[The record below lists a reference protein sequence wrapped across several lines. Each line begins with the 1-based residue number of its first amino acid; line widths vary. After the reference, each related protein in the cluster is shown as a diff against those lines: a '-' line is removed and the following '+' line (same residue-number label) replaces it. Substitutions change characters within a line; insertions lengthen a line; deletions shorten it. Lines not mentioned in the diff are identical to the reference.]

1 MNSKL
6 NTKEVVVFRSPLIHK
21 EEVVDAPTAPIVGAD
36 IGEEYIGEE
45 LRGLDVDGDFLCP
58 DAGCDFC
65 LCRSLCRSW
74 N

>member
-6 NTKEVVVFRSPLIHK
+6 NTKEVVVFRSPLIH
-21 EEVVDAPTAPIVGAD
+21 EAEVADAPTIPIVGAD
-36 IGEEYIGEE
+36 IGEE
-45 LRGLDVDGDFLCP
+45 LRWLDVDGDFLCP
-58 DAGCDFC
+58 DVGCDFC